1 MIGANLPHHILSAD
15 DARAYAAAIA
25 ALRAEEER
33 IETMFKP
40 DIDALTAGLKRF
52 RDSRDTATAPF
63 TKRADELRKVLAD
76 WLAGD
81 PDGNLRDGDRIVA
94 TLARS
99 VGKPVVDSAKLPDE
113 YKSLQPDMAKINSAL
128 LRGVAVPGV
137 VEPVKMSLR
146 VLT

>member
-1 MIGANLPHHILSAD
+1 MIGANLPHHIQSAD

-33 IETMFKP
+33 RAAPYNNSLAAFKV
-40 DIDALTAGLKRF
+40 DADAIRAE
-52 RDSRDTATAPF
+52 RDSATAPY

-99 VGKPVVDSAKLPDE
+99 VGKPVVDAAKLPDE